1 MTGSLTRLDIKW
13 FRLTSDIPLTGSR
26 SVIRAPGIF
35 SYISL
40 VWADREAHEAESATG
55 TGIKSRCQCLISFS
69 IYEPVANNATCET
82 PLKQHRVLKTRSFV
96 HGCRRRCISCSITRQ
111 FSRSIHILL
120 IVSEFFQQRNYFEFN
135 RRKMY

>member
-26 SVIRAPGIF
+26 SVIRALGIF

-40 VWADREAHEAESATG
+40 VWTDREAHQVESATE

-96 HGCRRRCISCSITRQ
+96 HGCRRRCISCSITWQ

-120 IVSEFFQQRNYFEFN
+120 IVSEFFT
-135 RRKMY
+135 RKLFRV